1 MENNR
6 GVIAMKKVQFTAAL
20 LALMLAL
27 GGCSGTT
34 VGESQSAQSSQ
45 SITVGES
52 QEEQDEQVLS
62 AERIPTE
69 LEGEGVFVD
78 RWQDWNREILP
89 SQYLTEVDDT
99 LLRLVEQVQK
109 VSADAEPADLFD
121 GIEHAGTSRLLR
133 VALEK
138 TPAIDLQFRMTRD
151 SEGNLQAES
160 DSYPNH
166 VLTAL
171 LQNEQEEGRDLREFY
186 YQEDVAAVYS
196 HLFGSGRALSFQD
209 QCPSYYYYARE
220 GVFAHKGERT
230 QTQVWPMVVRYDDG
244 ETTAIVDLLLTEIQG
259 SDKPLL
265 YRKAEGGTVELTA
278 ANYQQELEGEPIYRY
293 TFQKQGEQ
301 LILSGIRQ
309 VGVLA
314 EGAAGV
320 DDAALPL
327 EEQGPQLQTPERV
340 MISSEDMQHQLDL
353 QKEYEE
359 STAVEYL
366 MELLGQAQQVS
377 SAAASQVL
385 AGNGSRTLTMTLGYT
400 EGQEVVLNVMSQ
412 GYLPG
417 VEESYMTFSL
427 GSKQFVLPQES
438 YADFTNC
445 INTCRLAQ

>member
-1 MENNR
+1 
-6 GVIAMKKVQFTAAL
+6 MKQVQFTAAL

-78 RWQDWNREILP
+78 RWQDWDRETLP

-138 TPAIDLQFRMTRD
+138 TPAIDLQFQMTRD

-160 DSYPNH
+160 DSYPDH

-220 GVFAHKGERT
+220 GVFAHKGDRI

-244 ETTAIVDLLLTEIQG
+244 ETTATVDLLLTEIQG

-265 YRKAEGGTVELTA
+265 YHKAEGGTVELTA
-278 ANYQQELEGEPIYRY
+278 SNYQQELEGEPVYRY

>member
-1 MENNR
+1 
-6 GVIAMKKVQFTAAL
+6 MKKVQFTAAL

-78 RWQDWNREILP
+78 RWQDWDRETLP
-89 SQYLTEVDDT
+89 SQYLPEVDDT
-99 LLRLVEQVQK
+99 LLRLVEQGQK

-138 TPAIDLQFRMTRD
+138 TPAIDLQFQMTRD
-151 SEGNLQAES
+151 SKGNLQAES
-160 DSYPNH
+160 DSYPDH

-220 GVFAHKGERT
+220 GVFAHKGDRI

-244 ETTAIVDLLLTEIQG
+244 ETTATVDLLLTEIQG

-278 ANYQQELEGEPIYRY
+278 SNYQQELEGEPVYRY

>member
-1 MENNR
+1 
-6 GVIAMKKVQFTAAL
+6 MKKVQFTAAL

-69 LEGEGVFVD
+69 LEGEGAFVD
-78 RWQDWNREILP
+78 RWQDWDRETLP

-138 TPAIDLQFRMTRD
+138 TPAIDLQFQMTRD

-160 DSYPNH
+160 DSYPDH

-220 GVFAHKGERT
+220 GVFAHKGDRI

-244 ETTAIVDLLLTEIQG
+244 ETTATVDLLLTEIQG

-278 ANYQQELEGEPIYRY
+278 SNYQQELEGEPVYRY

>member
-1 MENNR
+1 
-6 GVIAMKKVQFTAAL
+6 MKKVQFTAAL

-52 QEEQDEQVLS
+52 QEEQNEQVLS

-78 RWQDWNREILP
+78 RWQDWDRETLP

-138 TPAIDLQFRMTRD
+138 TPAIDLQFQMTRD
-151 SEGNLQAES
+151 SEGNLRAES
-160 DSYPNH
+160 DSYPDH

-220 GVFAHKGERT
+220 GVFAHKGDRI

-244 ETTAIVDLLLTEIQG
+244 ETTATVDLLLTEIQG

-278 ANYQQELEGEPIYRY
+278 SNYQQELEGEPVYRY

>member
-1 MENNR
+1 
-6 GVIAMKKVQFTAAL
+6 MKKVQFTAAL

-78 RWQDWNREILP
+78 RWQDWDRETLP

-138 TPAIDLQFRMTRD
+138 TPAIDLQFQMTRD

-160 DSYPNH
+160 DSYPDH

-220 GVFAHKGERT
+220 GVFAHKGDRI
-230 QTQVWPMVVRYDDG
+230 QTQVWPMGVRYDDG
-244 ETTAIVDLLLTEIQG
+244 ETTATVDLLLTEIQG

-265 YRKAEGGTVELTA
+265 YHKAEGGTVELTA
-278 ANYQQELEGEPIYRY
+278 SNYQQELEGEPVYRY

>member
-1 MENNR
+1 
-6 GVIAMKKVQFTAAL
+6 MKKVQFTAAL

-34 VGESQSAQSSQ
+34 VGESQPAQSSQ

-78 RWQDWNREILP
+78 RWQDWDRETLP

-138 TPAIDLQFRMTRD
+138 TPAIDLQFQMTRD

-160 DSYPNH
+160 DSYPDH

-220 GVFAHKGERT
+220 GVFAHKGDRI
-230 QTQVWPMVVRYDDG
+230 QTQVWPMVVRYNDG
-244 ETTAIVDLLLTEIQG
+244 ETTATVDLLLTEIQG

-265 YRKAEGGTVELTA
+265 YHKAEGGTVELTA
-278 ANYQQELEGEPIYRY
+278 SNYQQELEGEPVYRY

-385 AGNGSRTLTMTLGYT
+385 AGNGSRTLTLTLGYT

>member
-1 MENNR
+1 
-6 GVIAMKKVQFTAAL
+6 MKKVQFTATL

-89 SQYLTEVDDT
+89 SQYLMEVDDT

>member
-1 MENNR
+1 
-6 GVIAMKKVQFTAAL
+6 MKKVQFTAAL

-78 RWQDWNREILP
+78 RWQDWDRETLP

-138 TPAIDLQFRMTRD
+138 TPAIDLQFQMTRD

-160 DSYPNH
+160 DSYPDH

-220 GVFAHKGERT
+220 GVFAHKGDRI

-244 ETTAIVDLLLTEIQG
+244 ETTATVDLLLTEIQG

-278 ANYQQELEGEPIYRY
+278 SNYQQELEGEPVYRY

-412 GYLPG
+412 CYLPG

-445 INTCRLAQ
+445 INTCRWAQ

>member
-1 MENNR
+1 
-6 GVIAMKKVQFTAAL
+6 MKKVQFTAAL

-78 RWQDWNREILP
+78 RWQDWDRETLP

-138 TPAIDLQFRMTRD
+138 TPAIDLQFQMTRD

-160 DSYPNH
+160 DSYPDH

-220 GVFAHKGERT
+220 GVFAHKGDRI

-244 ETTAIVDLLLTEIQG
+244 ETTATVDLLLTEIQG

-278 ANYQQELEGEPIYRY
+278 SNYQQELEGEPVYRY

-327 EEQGPQLQTPERV
+327 EEPGPQLQTPERV

>member
-1 MENNR
+1 
-6 GVIAMKKVQFTAAL
+6 MKKVQFTAAL

-78 RWQDWNREILP
+78 RWQDWDRETLP

-138 TPAIDLQFRMTRD
+138 TPAIDLQFQMTRD

-160 DSYPNH
+160 DSYPDH

-220 GVFAHKGERT
+220 GVFAHKGDRI

-244 ETTAIVDLLLTEIQG
+244 EMTATVDLLLTEIQG

-278 ANYQQELEGEPIYRY
+278 SNYQQELEGEPVYRY

>member
-1 MENNR
+1 
-6 GVIAMKKVQFTAAL
+6 MKKIQFTAAL

-78 RWQDWNREILP
+78 RWQDWDRETLP

-109 VSADAEPADLFD
+109 VSANAEPADLFD

-138 TPAIDLQFRMTRD
+138 TPAIDLQFQMTRD
-151 SEGNLQAES
+151 SEGNLQAQS
-160 DSYPNH
+160 DSYPDH

-209 QCPSYYYYARE
+209 LCPSYYYYARE
-220 GVFAHKGERT
+220 GVFAHKGDRI

-244 ETTAIVDLLLTEIQG
+244 ETTATVDLLLTEIQG

-314 EGAAGV
+314 EGCTDV
-320 DDAALPL
+320 TDTPLPL

>member
-1 MENNR
+1 
-6 GVIAMKKVQFTAAL
+6 MKKVQFTAAL

-34 VGESQSAQSSQ
+34 VGESQPAQSSQ

-78 RWQDWNREILP
+78 RWQDWDRETLP

-138 TPAIDLQFRMTRD
+138 TPAIDLQFQMTRD

-160 DSYPNH
+160 DSYPDH

-220 GVFAHKGERT
+220 GVFAHKGDRI

-244 ETTAIVDLLLTEIQG
+244 ETTATVDLLLTEIQG

-278 ANYQQELEGEPIYRY
+278 SNYQQELEGEPVYRY

>member
-1 MENNR
+1 
-6 GVIAMKKVQFTAAL
+6 MKKVQFTAAL

-78 RWQDWNREILP
+78 RWQAWDRETLP

-138 TPAIDLQFRMTRD
+138 TPAIDLQFQMTRD

-160 DSYPNH
+160 DSYPDH

-220 GVFAHKGERT
+220 GVFAHKGDRI

-244 ETTAIVDLLLTEIQG
+244 ETTATVDLLLTEIQG

-278 ANYQQELEGEPIYRY
+278 SNYQQELEGEPVYRY

>member
-1 MENNR
+1 
-6 GVIAMKKVQFTAAL
+6 MKKVQFTATL

-353 QKEYEE
+353 QKEDEE

>member
-1 MENNR
+1 
-6 GVIAMKKVQFTAAL
+6 MKKVQFTAAL

-78 RWQDWNREILP
+78 RWQDWDRETLP

-138 TPAIDLQFRMTRD
+138 TPAIDLQFQMTRD

-160 DSYPNH
+160 DSYPDH

-220 GVFAHKGERT
+220 GVFAHKGDRI

-244 ETTAIVDLLLTEIQG
+244 ETTATVDLLLTEIQG

-265 YRKAEGGTVELTA
+265 YHKAEGGTVELTA
-278 ANYQQELEGEPIYRY
+278 SNYQQELEGEPVYRY

-327 EEQGPQLQTPERV
+327 EKQGPQLQTPERV

>member
-1 MENNR
+1 MHILT
-6 GVIAMKKVQFTAAL
+6 G
-20 LALMLAL
+20 
-27 GGCSGTT
+27 
-34 VGESQSAQSSQ
+34 QSSQ

-78 RWQDWNREILP
+78 RWQDWDRETLP

-138 TPAIDLQFRMTRD
+138 TPAIDLQFQMTRD

-160 DSYPNH
+160 DSYPDH

-220 GVFAHKGERT
+220 GVFAHKGDRI

-244 ETTAIVDLLLTEIQG
+244 ETTATVDLLLTEIQG

-265 YRKAEGGTVELTA
+265 YHKAEGGTVELTA
-278 ANYQQELEGEPIYRY
+278 SNYQQELEGEPVYRY

-412 GYLPG
+412 DYLPG

>member
-1 MENNR
+1 
-6 GVIAMKKVQFTAAL
+6 MKKIQFTAAL

-78 RWQDWNREILP
+78 RWQDWDRETLP

-138 TPAIDLQFRMTRD
+138 TPAIDLQFQMTRD
-151 SEGNLQAES
+151 SEGNLQAQS
-160 DSYPNH
+160 DSYPDH

-244 ETTAIVDLLLTEIQG
+244 ETTATVDLLLTEIQG

-278 ANYQQELEGEPIYRY
+278 SNYQQELEGEPVYRY

-385 AGNGSRTLTMTLGYT
+385 AGNGFRTLTMTLGYT

>member
-1 MENNR
+1 
-6 GVIAMKKVQFTAAL
+6 MKKVQFTAAL

-78 RWQDWNREILP
+78 RWQDWDRETLP

-138 TPAIDLQFRMTRD
+138 TPAIDLQFQMTRD

-160 DSYPNH
+160 DSSPDP

-171 LQNEQEEGRDLREFY
+171 LQNEQVEGRDLREFY

-220 GVFAHKGERT
+220 GVFAHKGDRI

-244 ETTAIVDLLLTEIQG
+244 ETTATVDLLLTEIQG

-265 YRKAEGGTVELTA
+265 YHKAEGGTVELTA
-278 ANYQQELEGEPIYRY
+278 SNYQQELEGEPVYRY

>member
-1 MENNR
+1 
-6 GVIAMKKVQFTAAL
+6 MKKVQFTAAL

-78 RWQDWNREILP
+78 RWQDWDRETLP

-138 TPAIDLQFRMTRD
+138 TPAIDLQFQMTRD

-160 DSYPNH
+160 DSYPDH

-220 GVFAHKGERT
+220 GVFAHKGDRI

-265 YRKAEGGTVELTA
+265 YHKAEGGTVELTA
-278 ANYQQELEGEPIYRY
+278 SNYQQELEGEPVYRY

-309 VGVLA
+309 IGVLA

>member
-1 MENNR
+1 
-6 GVIAMKKVQFTAAL
+6 MKKVQFTAAL

-62 AERIPTE
+62 AERISTE

-78 RWQDWNREILP
+78 RWQDWDRETLP

-138 TPAIDLQFRMTRD
+138 TPAIDLQFQMTRD

-160 DSYPNH
+160 DSYPDH

-220 GVFAHKGERT
+220 GVFAHKGDRI

-244 ETTAIVDLLLTEIQG
+244 ETTATVDLLLTEIQG

-278 ANYQQELEGEPIYRY
+278 SNYQQELEGEPVYRY

>member
-1 MENNR
+1 
-6 GVIAMKKVQFTAAL
+6 MKKVQFTAAL

-69 LEGEGVFVD
+69 LEGEEVFVD
-78 RWQDWNREILP
+78 RWQDWDRETLP

-138 TPAIDLQFRMTRD
+138 TPAIDLQFQMTRD

-160 DSYPNH
+160 DSYPDH

-220 GVFAHKGERT
+220 GVFAHKGDRI

-244 ETTAIVDLLLTEIQG
+244 ETTATVDLLLTEIQG

-278 ANYQQELEGEPIYRY
+278 SNYQQELEGEPVYRY

>member
-1 MENNR
+1 
-6 GVIAMKKVQFTAAL
+6 MKKVQFTAAL

-78 RWQDWNREILP
+78 RWQDWDRETLP

-138 TPAIDLQFRMTRD
+138 TPAIDLQFQMTRD

-160 DSYPNH
+160 DSYPDH

-220 GVFAHKGERT
+220 GVFAHKGDRI

-244 ETTAIVDLLLTEIQG
+244 ETTATVDLLLTEIQG

-278 ANYQQELEGEPIYRY
+278 SNYQQELEGEPVYRY

-445 INTCRLAQ
+445 IHTCRLAQ

>member
-1 MENNR
+1 
-6 GVIAMKKVQFTAAL
+6 MKKVQFTAAL
-20 LALMLAL
+20 LALMLTL

-78 RWQDWNREILP
+78 RWQDWDRETLP

-138 TPAIDLQFRMTRD
+138 TPAIDLQFQMTRD

-160 DSYPNH
+160 DSYPDH

-220 GVFAHKGERT
+220 GVFAHKGDRI

-244 ETTAIVDLLLTEIQG
+244 ETTATVDLLLTEIQG

-278 ANYQQELEGEPIYRY
+278 SNYQQELEGEPVYRY

-385 AGNGSRTLTMTLGYT
+385 AGNGSRTLTMTLGDT

>member
-1 MENNR
+1 
-6 GVIAMKKVQFTAAL
+6 MKKVQFTAAL

-244 ETTAIVDLLLTEIQG
+244 ETTATVDLLLTKIQG

-278 ANYQQELEGEPIYRY
+278 SNYQQELEGEPVYRY

>member
-1 MENNR
+1 
-6 GVIAMKKVQFTAAL
+6 MKKVQFTATL

-244 ETTAIVDLLLTEIQG
+244 ETTATVDLLLTEIQG

-278 ANYQQELEGEPIYRY
+278 ANYQQELEGEPVYRY

>member
-1 MENNR
+1 
-6 GVIAMKKVQFTAAL
+6 MKKVQFTAAL
-20 LALMLAL
+20 IALMLAL

-78 RWQDWNREILP
+78 RWQDWDRETLP

-138 TPAIDLQFRMTRD
+138 TPAIDLQFQMTRD

-160 DSYPNH
+160 DSYPDH

-220 GVFAHKGERT
+220 GVFAHKGDRI

-244 ETTAIVDLLLTEIQG
+244 ETTATVDLLLTEIQG

-265 YRKAEGGTVELTA
+265 YHKAEGGTVELTA
-278 ANYQQELEGEPIYRY
+278 SNYQQELEGEPVYRY

>member
-1 MENNR
+1 
-6 GVIAMKKVQFTAAL
+6 MKKVQFTAAL

-78 RWQDWNREILP
+78 RWQDWDRETLP

-138 TPAIDLQFRMTRD
+138 TPAIDLQFQMTRD

-160 DSYPNH
+160 DSYPDH

-220 GVFAHKGERT
+220 GVFAHKGDRI

-244 ETTAIVDLLLTEIQG
+244 ETTATGDLLLSEIQG
-259 SDKPLL
+259 CDKPLL
-265 YRKAEGGTVELTA
+265 YHKAEGGTVELTA
-278 ANYQQELEGEPIYRY
+278 SNYQQELEGEPVYRY

>member
-1 MENNR
+1 
-6 GVIAMKKVQFTAAL
+6 MKKVQFTAAL

-78 RWQDWNREILP
+78 RWQDWDRETLP

-138 TPAIDLQFRMTRD
+138 TPAIDLQFQMTRD

-160 DSYPNH
+160 DSYPDH

-220 GVFAHKGERT
+220 GAFAHKGDRI

-244 ETTAIVDLLLTEIQG
+244 ETTATVDLLLTEIQG

-265 YRKAEGGTVELTA
+265 YHKAEGGTVELTA
-278 ANYQQELEGEPIYRY
+278 SNYQQELEGEPVYRY

>member
-1 MENNR
+1 
-6 GVIAMKKVQFTAAL
+6 MKKVQFTAAL

-138 TPAIDLQFRMTRD
+138 TPAIDLQFQMTRD

-160 DSYPNH
+160 DSYPDH

-244 ETTAIVDLLLTEIQG
+244 ETTATVDLLLTEIQG

-278 ANYQQELEGEPIYRY
+278 ANYQQELEGEPVYRY

-314 EGAAGV
+314 EGCTDV
-320 DDAALPL
+320 TDTPLPL

>member
-1 MENNR
+1 
-6 GVIAMKKVQFTAAL
+6 MKKVQFTAAL

-34 VGESQSAQSSQ
+34 VGKSQSAQSSQ

-78 RWQDWNREILP
+78 RWQDWDRETLP

-138 TPAIDLQFRMTRD
+138 TPAIDLQFQMTRD

-160 DSYPNH
+160 DSYPDH

-220 GVFAHKGERT
+220 GVFAHKGDRI

-244 ETTAIVDLLLTEIQG
+244 ETTATVDLLLTEIQG

-265 YRKAEGGTVELTA
+265 YHKAEGGTVELTA
-278 ANYQQELEGEPIYRY
+278 SNYQQELEGEPVYRY

>member
-1 MENNR
+1 
-6 GVIAMKKVQFTAAL
+6 MKKVQFTAAL

-138 TPAIDLQFRMTRD
+138 TPAIDLQFQMTRD
-151 SEGNLQAES
+151 SEGNLQAQS
-160 DSYPNH
+160 DSYPDH

-209 QCPSYYYYARE
+209 LCPSYYYYARE
-220 GVFAHKGERT
+220 GVFAHKGDRI

-244 ETTAIVDLLLTEIQG
+244 ETTATVDLLLTEIQG

-278 ANYQQELEGEPIYRY
+278 ANYQQELEGEPVYRY

-314 EGAAGV
+314 EGCTDV
-320 DDAALPL
+320 TDTPLPL

-385 AGNGSRTLTMTLGYT
+385 AGNGSRTLTITLGYT

>member
-1 MENNR
+1 
-6 GVIAMKKVQFTAAL
+6 MKKVQFTAAL

-52 QEEQDEQVLS
+52 QEEQDEQALS

-138 TPAIDLQFRMTRD
+138 TPAIDLQFQMTRD

-160 DSYPNH
+160 DSYPDH

-293 TFQKQGEQ
+293 TFQKQVEQ

>member
-1 MENNR
+1 
-6 GVIAMKKVQFTAAL
+6 MKKVQFTAAL

-78 RWQDWNREILP
+78 RWQDWDRETLP

-138 TPAIDLQFRMTRD
+138 TPAIDLQFQMTRD

-160 DSYPNH
+160 DSYPDH

-171 LQNEQEEGRDLREFY
+171 LQNEQEEGRDLRELY

-220 GVFAHKGERT
+220 GVFAHKGDRI

-244 ETTAIVDLLLTEIQG
+244 ETTATVDLLLTEIQG

-278 ANYQQELEGEPIYRY
+278 SNYQQELEGEPVYRY

>member
-1 MENNR
+1 
-6 GVIAMKKVQFTAAL
+6 MKKVQFTAAL
-20 LALMLAL
+20 PALMLAL

-34 VGESQSAQSSQ
+34 VGESQSGQPSQ
-45 SITVGES
+45 PLTVGES
-52 QEEQDEQVLS
+52 QQERPLS

-69 LEGEGVFVD
+69 LEGEGVFVEH
-78 RWQDWNREILP
+78 WQDWDRETLP
-89 SQYLTEVDDT
+89 SQYLSEMDDT

-109 VSADAEPADLFD
+109 VSADTEPADLFD

-138 TPAIDLQFRMTRD
+138 TPAIDLQFQMTRD
-151 SEGNLQAES
+151 SEGNLQAKS
-160 DSYPNH
+160 DSYPDH
-166 VLTAL
+166 VLTSL

-196 HLFGSGRALSFQD
+196 RLFGSGRALSFQD
-209 QCPSYYYYARE
+209 LCPSYYYYARE
-220 GVFAHKGERT
+220 GVFAHKGDRT
-230 QTQVWPMVVRYDDG
+230 QTQVWPMVVHYDDG
-244 ETTAIVDLLLTEIQG
+244 ETTATVDLLLTEIQG

-265 YRKAEGGTVELTA
+265 YHKAEGGTVELTA
-278 ANYQQELEGEPIYRY
+278 ANYQQELEGEPVYRY

-309 VGVLA
+309 IGVLA
-314 EGAAGV
+314 EGCTDV
-320 DDAALPL
+320 TDAPLPL

-359 STAVEYL
+359 STAAEYL

-385 AGNGSRTLTMTLGYT
+385 AGSGSRTLTMTLGYT

-438 YADFTNC
+438 YTAFTDC

>member
-1 MENNR
+1 
-6 GVIAMKKVQFTAAL
+6 MKKVQFTAAL

-78 RWQDWNREILP
+78 RWQDWDRETLP

-138 TPAIDLQFRMTRD
+138 TPAIDLQFQMTRD

-160 DSYPNH
+160 DSYPDH

-220 GVFAHKGERT
+220 GVFAHKGDRI

-244 ETTAIVDLLLTEIQG
+244 ETTATVDLLLTEIQG

-265 YRKAEGGTVELTA
+265 YHKAEGGTVELTA
-278 ANYQQELEGEPIYRY
+278 SNYQQELEGEPVYRY

-377 SAAASQVL
+377 SVAASQVL

>member
-1 MENNR
+1 M
-6 GVIAMKKVQFTAAL
+6 
-20 LALMLAL
+20 
-27 GGCSGTT
+27 
-34 VGESQSAQSSQ
+34 
-45 SITVGES
+45 
-52 QEEQDEQVLS
+52 
-62 AERIPTE
+62 
-69 LEGEGVFVD
+69 
-78 RWQDWNREILP
+78 
-89 SQYLTEVDDT
+89 
-99 LLRLVEQVQK
+99 
-109 VSADAEPADLFD
+109 
-121 GIEHAGTSRLLR
+121 
-133 VALEK
+133 
-138 TPAIDLQFRMTRD
+138 
-151 SEGNLQAES
+151 
-160 DSYPNH
+160 
-166 VLTAL
+166 
-171 LQNEQEEGRDLREFY
+171 
-186 YQEDVAAVYS
+186 
-196 HLFGSGRALSFQD
+196 
-209 QCPSYYYYARE
+209 
-220 GVFAHKGERT
+220 
-230 QTQVWPMVVRYDDG
+230 
-244 ETTAIVDLLLTEIQG
+244 
-259 SDKPLL
+259 
-265 YRKAEGGTVELTA
+265 ELTA
-278 ANYQQELEGEPIYRY
+278 SNYQQELEGEPVYRY

-445 INTCRLAQ
+445 STPAVWHNK

>member
-1 MENNR
+1 
-6 GVIAMKKVQFTAAL
+6 MKKVQFTAAL

-78 RWQDWNREILP
+78 RWQDWDRETLP

-138 TPAIDLQFRMTRD
+138 TPAIDLQFQMTRD

-160 DSYPNH
+160 DSYPDH

-220 GVFAHKGERT
+220 GVFAHKGDRI

-244 ETTAIVDLLLTEIQG
+244 ETTATVDLLLTEIQG

-265 YRKAEGGTVELTA
+265 YHKAEGGTVELTA
-278 ANYQQELEGEPIYRY
+278 SNYQQELEGEPVYRY

-400 EGQEVVLNVMSQ
+400 EGQEVALNVMSQ

>member
-1 MENNR
+1 
-6 GVIAMKKVQFTAAL
+6 MKKVQFTAAL

-78 RWQDWNREILP
+78 RWQDWDRETLP

-138 TPAIDLQFRMTRD
+138 TPAIDLQFQMTRD

-160 DSYPNH
+160 DSYPDH

-220 GVFAHKGERT
+220 GVFAHKGDRI

-244 ETTAIVDLLLTEIQG
+244 ETTATVDLLLTEIQG

-278 ANYQQELEGEPIYRY
+278 SNYQQELEGEPVYRY

-427 GSKQFVLPQES
+427 GSKQFVLPKEN

-445 INTCRLAQ
+445 INPCRLAQ

>member
-1 MENNR
+1 
-6 GVIAMKKVQFTAAL
+6 MKKVQFTAAL

-34 VGESQSAQSSQ
+34 VGESQPAQSSQ

-78 RWQDWNREILP
+78 RWQDWDRETLP

-138 TPAIDLQFRMTRD
+138 TPAIDLQFQMTRD

-160 DSYPNH
+160 DSYPDH

-220 GVFAHKGERT
+220 GVFAHKGDRI

-244 ETTAIVDLLLTEIQG
+244 ETTATVDLLLTEIQS

-278 ANYQQELEGEPIYRY
+278 SNYQQELEGEPVYRY